1 VHIDLAALNA
11 QVSDIRQGAVAQLVW
26 TLTQLTSVFGVAVTS
41 DGQRVD
47 LGELTSPVL
56 VATDLPGY
64 DPDALPDTTTAAGS
78 GRSATQPGRPGA
90 RPTRTAGSPAGGTA
104 GVQAY
109 YVRDGTVFT
118 LDGRQVLDGRYRLS
132 AVGVSTDLR
141 QLAGVGPAPSGPVLT
156 LLAGPL
162 AGAPP

>member
-1 VHIDLAALNA
+1 
-11 QVSDIRQGAVAQLVW
+11 
-26 TLTQLTSVFGVAVTS
+26 
-41 DGQRVD
+41 
-47 LGELTSPVL
+47 
-56 VATDLPGY
+56 
-64 DPDALPDTTTAAGS
+64 
-78 GRSATQPGRPGA
+78 PGRPGA

-162 AGAPP
+162 AGPPRPPAGRAPRASPPRRHPGAPT